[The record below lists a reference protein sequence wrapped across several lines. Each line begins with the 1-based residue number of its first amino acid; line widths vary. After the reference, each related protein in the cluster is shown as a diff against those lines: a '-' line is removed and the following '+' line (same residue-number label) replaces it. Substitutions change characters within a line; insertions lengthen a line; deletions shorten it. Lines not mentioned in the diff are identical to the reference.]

1 MNVKRIVRALK
12 QLEKYNDKLVPRIC
26 CLSFQKGTIL
36 KLLKKYYPRKAVVTT
51 IMKEDIYR
59 IFPEIEDNI
68 LKKEPFIKPKG
79 GYYDVIERVLPKGK
93 FEELVNE
100 EDI

>member
-1 MNVKRIVRALK
+1 
-12 QLEKYNDKLVPRIC
+12 
-26 CLSFQKGTIL
+26 
-36 KLLKKYYPRKAVVTT
+36 
-51 IMKEDIYR
+51 MKEDIYR